1 MTEMNA
7 FEQRLAALEARYT
20 ELEELLSAPDA
31 YQDLDR
37 VQQLSR
43 EQAKLREV
51 VEAARRWRDAQAA
64 AREAEEMMR
73 AETDPEMVTMAEEE
87 HQAQLAAAETE
98 YDKLRALLLTEDPN
112 DERDV
117 VVEIRAGTGGDE
129 AALFAADLFRMY
141 SRYAE
146 RQRWRIEVLDQN
158 ETGGPRFQGDR
169 RSRCTDAGAYSR
181 LKFESGVHRVQR
193 VPETEAQGRIHT
205 SAASVVVLPEA
216 DDVEVDIND
225 NDLKI
230 DVYRSTGPGG
240 QSVNTTDSAVRITH
254 MPTGLVVTCQD
265 EKSQIKNRAKAMRVL
280 RDALATTWRRRS
292 ADAELQ
298 ATRRSHGGQRRS
310 QREDPHVQLPAVA
323 RHRPSHRPDAAPAST
338 RAGRRP
344 RPAHRAA
351 LQRGPGPAPARG
363 RRRRCPSRGMTPE
376 VASTTPTLIDVLK
389 LSTTYL
395 GDHGARRAAQLGA
408 ALRAGARIAPP
419 RPLSAVRPAA
429 RRARSSARFASWS
442 AAAARAS
449 RWRTSPAPASST
461 AGRSR

>member
-1 MTEMNA
+1 MLEMNP

-20 ELEELLSAPDA
+20 ELETLLSAPDA

-51 VEAARRWRDAQAA
+51 VESARRWREAQEA
-64 AREAEEMMR
+64 AREAEEMAR
-73 AETDPEMVTMAEEE
+73 SETDTQMVEMAEEE
-87 HQAQLAAAETE
+87 HRSQLAVAEAE
-98 YDKLRALLLTEDPN
+98 YERLRSLLLTTDPN

-146 RQRWRIEVLDQN
+146 RQRWHIAVLDQN
-158 ETGGPRFQGDR
+158 ETAGHGFKEIVFEVHGQ
-169 RSRCTDAGAYSR
+169 GAYSR

-216 DDVEVDIND
+216 DDVEVEVNE

-254 MPTGLVVTCQD
+254 LPTGLVVTIQD

-280 RDALATTWRRRS
+280 RARLYDLAQAER
-292 ADAELQ
+292 DAELK
-298 ATRRSHGGQRRS
+298 ATRRSMVGSGDRS
-310 QREDPHVQLPAVA
+310 EKIRTYNFPQSRVTD
-323 RHRPSHRPDAAPAST
+323 HRVDLTLHQ
-338 RAGRRP
+338 
-344 RPAHRAA
+344 
-351 LQRGPGPAPARG
+351 LQRVLDGDLDLLVEPLSNEDQARRLLEDEDGVPPGPDG
-363 RRRRCPSRGMTPE
+363 
-376 VASTTPTLIDVLK
+376 
-389 LSTTYL
+389 
-395 GDHGARRAAQLGA
+395 
-408 ALRAGARIAPP
+408 
-419 RPLSAVRPAA
+419 
-429 RRARSSARFASWS
+429 
-442 AAAARAS
+442 
-449 RWRTSPAPASST
+449 
-461 AGRSR
+461 